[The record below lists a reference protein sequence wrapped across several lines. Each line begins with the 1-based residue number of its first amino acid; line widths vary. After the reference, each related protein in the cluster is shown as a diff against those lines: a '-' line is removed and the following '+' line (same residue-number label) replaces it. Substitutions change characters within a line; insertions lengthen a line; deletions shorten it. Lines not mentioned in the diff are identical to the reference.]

1 VGEGNR
7 WRPTQARS
15 DRGTDD
21 DGRALISEFFAHYG
35 LISVFGLVLLEQI
48 GLPIPATPVLL
59 FAGARAFGDPWY
71 GIDALAAATFACTI
85 ANLAWFGAGRLYG
98 HRVLKLLC
106 RLSLSPDSCVRQ
118 TEDLF
123 ERRGVATL
131 VTAKFLPGLTIV
143 APPMAAALGFKLRSF
158 LFYNTIGSMLY
169 CATLLVLG
177 LVFHSQIEDLLA
189 WLTHMGGRALVLVA
203 TLLALYV
210 AWRAWD
216 RWRFLKT
223 LRTARIDV
231 DELHRLLSGEQ
242 QPIVLD
248 VRSRTSRQLD
258 GRRIPGARP
267 VDLDRL
273 EHSLADIPRD
283 REVIVYCACPNEAS
297 AVKVA
302 LQLRQRG
309 VVRVRPLAG
318 GIDAWVSAGR
328 QTEPVAFD

>member
-1 VGEGNR
+1 MATVV
-7 WRPTQARS
+7 S
-15 DRGTDD
+15 
-21 DGRALISEFFAHYG
+21 GRTLISDFFAQYG

-59 FAGARAFGDPWY
+59 FAGARAFDEPWY
-71 GIDALAAATFACTI
+71 GIDALAAATFACTVS
-85 ANLAWFGAGRLYG
+85 NLAWFGAGRLYG

-118 TEDLF
+118 TENVF
-123 ERRGVATL
+123 ERRGAATL

-143 APPMAAALGFKLRSF
+143 APPMAAALGFTLRAF
-158 LFYNTIGSMLY
+158 LFYNTIGSLLY
-169 CATLLVLG
+169 CATFLALG
-177 LVFHSQIEDLLA
+177 AIFHSQIDDLLA
-189 WLTHMGGRALVLVA
+189 WLSHMGGRALLLLA
-203 TLLALYV
+203 ALLALYV

-231 DELHRLLSGEQ
+231 DELHRLFSEG
-242 QPIVLD
+242 QPLIVLD
-248 VRSRTSRQLD
+248 VRSRTSRQLH
-258 GRRIPGARP
+258 GRRIPGARA
-267 VDLDRL
+267 VDMDRL
-273 EHSLADIPRD
+273 ELSLADIPRD

-302 LQLRQRG
+302 LQLRQSG

-318 GIDAWVSAGR
+318 GIEAWVSAGR
-328 QTEPVAFD
+328 QTEPVLPD